1 MEPVRPL
8 RDVFAELSAAG
19 RPAPG
24 GVDPARVLAE
34 HGHGGL
40 PEGLLAEAIV
50 SYADTAPV
58 EVAEHLAPFVVAHS
72 PVPVGPG
79 DVADLGSSADDAP
92 SVLHGLALLAD
103 APHPFPDDVDP
114 AALDGHAVHPI
125 EDPAH
130 HLGAVHA
137 FGPELQADS
146 GPHVELDFGH
156 GHHEPVGV
164 PGAHVDA
171 GHHLALAGEEDPL
184 AVDHDPGALDGAA
197 ELGHPGLGHPGS
209 GDEGLGHEG
218 LGHQDVG
225 HHLDHLDDP
234 HLDDPQ
240 SGHGHLPPEGHPH
253 GA

>member
-24 GVDPARVLAE
+24 GADPARVLAE
-34 HGHGGL
+34 HGHGAL

-79 DVADLGSSADDAP
+79 EVADLGSPADDAP

-114 AALDGHAVHPI
+114 AALDGHAVHRI
-125 EDPAH
+125 ADPAH
-130 HLGAVHA
+130 HFDAVHEV
-137 FGPELQADS
+137 GPE
-146 GPHVELDFGH
+146 PHVESGRHLELDFGH

-164 PGAHVDA
+164 RGDHVDP
-171 GHHLALAGEEDPL
+171 GHHLALTDDQDPP
-184 AVDHDPGALDGAA
+184 AVDHDPGALDIG
-197 ELGHPGLGHPGS
+197 P
-209 GDEGLGHEG
+209 EGLGPEG
-218 LGHQDVG
+218 VG
-225 HHLDHLDDP
+225 HHLDHLDDS
-234 HLDDPQ
+234 HLDDPHP
-240 SGHGHLPPEGHPH
+240 GHGHLPPVHPH
-253 GA
+253 GG

>member
-24 GVDPARVLAE
+24 GADPAQVLAE

-79 DVADLGSSADDAP
+79 DLADPGSPADDAP
-92 SVLHGLALLAD
+92 SVLHGLTLLAD

-114 AALDGHAVHPI
+114 AALDGHVVHRI
-125 EDPAH
+125 EGPAH
-130 HLGAVHA
+130 HLDAVHDIGSDRQLGA
-137 FGPELQADS
+137 QPQ
-146 GPHVELDFGH
+146 VELDFGH

-164 PGAHVDA
+164 PGAHADP
-171 GHHLALAGEEDPL
+171 GHHLALTDAQDPL
-184 AVDHDPGALDGAA
+184 AVDHDPGPLDGTTD
-197 ELGHPGLGHPGS
+197 LGHQ
-209 GDEGLGHEG
+209 GLGHEG
-218 LGHQDVG
+218 LGHEDVG
-225 HHLDHLDDP
+225 HHLDHVDDP
-234 HLDDPQ
+234 HLDDAQP
-240 SGHGHLPPEGHPH
+240 GHGHLPLEGHPN